1 MLEIISPRL
10 LPVNIKISK
19 IAGGNPVKFLH
30 PRSASGG
37 GAASPEGAG
46 QIRVPEEIPVHLRG
60 GGAPLGDGPHH
71 QGLAPA
77 HIAGGKHLL
86 HAGGI
91 AARRGADSYACA
103 LEELGDTVS
112 GGETPEQQVA
122 AKELADSIG
131 QFLWTLPPQ
140 TRHVFLWRYYYFDD
154 IRAIANRSGMSRAKV
169 KSLLY
174 RTRQQLKTHLVRE
187 GFL

>member
-1 MLEIISPRL
+1 MEDREIVALYWSRSETAIDETRL
-10 LPVNIKISK
+10 KYEPYLMK
-19 IAGGNPVKFLH
+19 IAKNILKDSEDCRECVNDTYLRAWNSIPPHRPAVLSTYLGKIT
-30 PRSASGG
+30 RQ
-37 GAASPEGAG
+37 GA
-46 QIRVPEEIPVHLRG
+46 I
-60 GGAPLGDGPHH
+60 DGVRKQH
-71 QGLAPA
+71 
-77 HIAGGKHLL
+77 
-86 HAGGI
+86 

-103 LEELGDTVS
+103 LEELGDTVP

-122 AKELADSIG
+122 ARELADSIG

-154 IRAIANRSGMSRAKV
+154 IPTIANRSGMSRAKV